1 MKPKMQSAIEKITLN
16 DATFTGEVIEP
27 TFVNFFYGKNGAG
40 KSTIARAI
48 HDNTGIEWQNGK
60 TATDYDLL
68 TYNTEFIDANFA
80 NYGNLAGVFT
90 VCETNIEVQKKI
102 EALQADKGAAEE
114 EHKKKSET
122 AELKR
127 NEKEGALEVFQEACW
142 NQSKG
147 RRTTFDAA
155 IKGKKTKALFAGEI
169 LKITPVQHDEETL
182 EKMAKTLWGGDD
194 KQYVKFSKGK
204 KVSYASLPGFD
215 LMGKVVASSSETPF
229 AGFIKRLNATDW
241 VRQGHTHFAGQTDGK
256 CPYCQQKLP
265 STFED
270 DLLNCFDAQY
280 QEDIT
285 AINNFKTVYESEMN
299 GLINTFEGNLDGV
312 MPGLDT
318 SEYETKI
325 KNFKDAIV
333 INSQRIAS
341 KIKEPTTIASLE
353 DTDSI
358 LLEIGSIIDQLNSQI
373 DAHNTLVG
381 DKKNQQSKCSKE
393 VWEYLSFT
401 LKEAVKKYND
411 TLANAD
417 KELKTLKIELGDLEK
432 KSRNITNEISDLNK
446 QVVNT
451 EATIEGINRILKTSG
466 FQGFSLRA
474 KKSVQNTYEVIRPDG
489 SIAEKLSEGE
499 RNFIAFLYFYHL
511 VRGSFSDKEVKDKV
525 VVIDDPVSSMDSS
538 ALLIVSALVREMV
551 EICLNNTDYLNQKIE
566 GNFIKQIF
574 ILTHN
579 VYFHNE
585 ITPRQVNKY
594 RSTSF
599 YLIRK
604 TDNVSRIK
612 LCVRPSHTVPTEE
625 ENYNPIQNSY
635 AALWD
640 EYKEL
645 KTVNTITNV
654 VHHILEYYFIQICG
668 YAGADLQKI
677 VLDDNKDRFV
687 DHSGSKPDYTKH
699 ELAAALLSYIDSSP
713 ALIADGFN
721 IIETGFDVEQIKDV
735 FKMIFE
741 AMQQEQHY
749 KMMMNADED

>member
-1 MKPKMQSAIEKITLN
+1 MKEKMQSAIVSMTLN
-16 DATFTGEVIEP
+16 DATFSEETLNP

-40 KSTIARAI
+40 KSTIARAVR
-48 HDNTGIEWQNGK
+48 DGIGVEWEIGK
-60 TATDYDLL
+60 SASDYDVL

-102 EALQADKGAAEE
+102 ESFQVDKSAADLEYRKKAESAEMKRKEREEALG
-114 EHKKKSET
+114 
-122 AELKR
+122 
-127 NEKEGALEVFQEACW
+127 VFQERCW
-142 NQSKG
+142 NEGKTLRQ
-147 RRTTFDAA
+147 TFDAA
-155 IKGKKTKALFAGEI
+155 IKGKKNKALFAGEI
-169 LKITPVQHDEETL
+169 LKITPAQHNESSLEE
-182 EKMAKTLWGGDD
+182 KVKTLWGGDE
-194 KQYVKFSKGK
+194 KSYAKFSKAR
-204 KVSYASLPGFD
+204 KVSYATLPGFD
-215 LMGKVVASSSETPF
+215 LMGKVVASNSETTF
-229 AGFIKRLNATDW
+229 ASFIKKLNATDW
-241 VRQGHTHFAGQTDGK
+241 VRQGHMHFEGKTDGK

-265 STFED
+265 ESFEK
-270 DLLNCFDAQY
+270 DLLNCFDEQY
-280 QEDIT
+280 QEDIA
-285 AINNFKTVYESEMN
+285 AINNFQSVYVSEMSS
-299 GLINTFEGNLDGV
+299 LVRTFESNLADV
-312 MPGLDT
+312 LPGLNT
-318 SEYETKI
+318 EEYQAKV
-325 KNFKDAIV
+325 KNFKDAIT
-333 INSQRIAS
+333 INTQRIEA
-341 KIKEPTTIASLE
+341 KVKEPTTVAFLE
-353 DTDSI
+353 DTDSL
-358 LLEIGSIIDQLNSQI
+358 LLEIGNIIDQLNVQI
-373 DAHNTLVG
+373 EGHNTLVG

-393 VWEYLSFT
+393 VWEYLAFI
-401 LKEAVKKYND
+401 LQEAVKDYKD
-411 TLANAD
+411 TLANTD
-417 KELKTLKIELGDLEK
+417 KELKNLKTELDSLKRRSE
-432 KSRNITNEISDLNK
+432 NITNEISDLNK
-446 QVVNT
+446 LVVNT

-474 KKSVQNTYEVIRPDG
+474 KEKVQNTYEVIRPDG

-566 GNFIKQIF
+566 GDFIKQIF

-604 TDNVSRIK
+604 TDNVSHIK
-612 LCVRPSHTVPTEE
+612 LCVRPSRSAPTDE

-645 KTVNTITNV
+645 KTVNTLTNV

-687 DHSGSKPDYTKH
+687 DNSGSRPDYTKH
-699 ELAAALLSYIDSSP
+699 ELASALLSYIDSSP

-721 IIETGFDVEQIKDV
+721 VIETGFDAEQIKEV

-749 KMMMNADED
+749 KMMMNTES

>member
-1 MKPKMQSAIEKITLN
+1 MQSAIERITLN

-40 KSTIARAI
+40 KSTIARSLR
-48 HDNTGIEWQNGK
+48 DNTGIEWKNGK
-60 TATDYDLL
+60 SASDYDVL

-102 EALQADKGAAEE
+102 EALQADKSAVAEE
-114 EHKKKSET
+114 YKKKSEI
-122 AELKR
+122 AESKR
-127 NEKEGALEVFQEACW
+127 KEKEGALGVFQEACW
-142 NQSKG
+142 NQSKTL
-147 RRTTFDAA
+147 RPTFDAA

-169 LKITPVQHDEETL
+169 LKITPVHHDGSALEERV
-182 EKMAKTLWGGDD
+182 KTLWGGDD
-194 KQYVKFSKGK
+194 KQYGKFTKAG

-229 AGFIKRLNATDW
+229 ANFIKKLNATDW

-265 STFED
+265 VSFED
-270 DLLNCFDAQY
+270 DLLKCFDAQY
-280 QEDIT
+280 QEDIA
-285 AINNFKTVYESEMN
+285 AISNFQSVYVSEMSS
-299 GLINTFEGNLDGV
+299 LVRTFESNLDEV
-312 MPGLDT
+312 LPGLNTD
-318 SEYETKI
+318 EYQAKV
-325 KNFKDAIV
+325 KNFKDAIT
-333 INSQRIAS
+333 INTQRIEA
-341 KIKEPTTIASLE
+341 KVKEPTTVASLE
-353 DTDSI
+353 DTDSL
-358 LLEIGSIIDQLNSQI
+358 LLEIGSIIDQMNVQI
-373 DAHNTLVG
+373 EAHNTLVG

-393 VWEYLSFT
+393 VWEYLAFV
-401 LKEAVKKYND
+401 LQDAVKGYND

-417 KELKTLKIELGDLEK
+417 KELNALKTELNNLRTKDG
-432 KSRNITNEISDLNK
+432 NITIEISNLNK

-451 EATIEGINRILKTSG
+451 EATIEGINKILKTSG
-466 FQGFSLRA
+466 FQGFNLRA
-474 KKSVQNTYEVIRPDG
+474 KKDVQNTYEVIRPDG
-489 SIAEKLSEGE
+489 TIAEKLSEGE

-511 VRGSFSDKEVKDKV
+511 VRGSFSDKEVKDKI

-585 ITPRQVNKY
+585 ITPRQVSKY

-604 TDNVSRIK
+604 TDNISHIK
-612 LCVRPSHTVPTEE
+612 LCVRQSHTAPTDE

-645 KTVNTITNV
+645 KTVNTLTNV

-677 VLDDNKDRFV
+677 VLEDNKDKFV
-687 DHSGSKPDYTKH
+687 DNSGSKPDYTKH
-699 ELAAALLSYIDSSP
+699 ELATALLSYIDSSP

-721 IIETGFDVEQIKDV
+721 IIETGFDAEQIKEV

-749 KMMMNADED
+749 KMMMNTEP

>member
-1 MKPKMQSAIEKITLN
+1 M
-16 DATFTGEVIEP
+16 V
-27 TFVNFFYGKNGAG
+27 
-40 KSTIARAI
+40 
-48 HDNTGIEWQNGK
+48 
-60 TATDYDLL
+60 
-68 TYNTEFIDANFA
+68 
-80 NYGNLAGVFT
+80 
-90 VCETNIEVQKKI
+90 
-102 EALQADKGAAEE
+102 
-114 EHKKKSET
+114 
-122 AELKR
+122 
-127 NEKEGALEVFQEACW
+127 
-142 NQSKG
+142 
-147 RRTTFDAA
+147 
-155 IKGKKTKALFAGEI
+155 
-169 LKITPVQHDEETL
+169 
-182 EKMAKTLWGGDD
+182 KTLWGGDD
-194 KQYVKFSKGK
+194 KQYGKFSKGK

-229 AGFIKRLNATDW
+229 ANFIKKLNATDW

-270 DLLNCFDAQY
+270 DLLKCFDAQY

-299 GLINTFEGNLDGV
+299 GLIHTFEGNLDEV
-312 MPGLDT
+312 MPGLDIN
-318 SEYETKI
+318 EYETKI

-333 INSQRIAS
+333 INSQRIES
-341 KIKEPTTIASLE
+341 KIKEPTTVASLE

-358 LLEIGSIIDQLNSQI
+358 LIEIGSIIDRLNAQI

-381 DKKNQQSKCSKE
+381 DKKNQQSKCSKD
-393 VWEYLSFT
+393 VWQYLAFM
-401 LKEAVKKYND
+401 LQDAVKEYND
-411 TLANAD
+411 TLANAN
-417 KELKTLKIELGDLEK
+417 KELIALNAELGNLKI
-432 KSRNITNEISDLNK
+432 KSGNITNEISDLNK

-451 EATIEGINRILKTSG
+451 EATIDGINKILKTSG

-474 KKSVQNTYEVIRPDG
+474 KKNVQNTYEVIRPDG

-551 EICLNNTDYLNQKIE
+551 EICLNNTDYLNHKIE
-566 GNFIKQIF
+566 GDFIKQIF

-604 TDNVSRIK
+604 TDNVSHIK

-645 KTVNTITNV
+645 KTVNTLTNV

-677 VLDDNKDRFV
+677 VIDDNKDRFV
-687 DHSGSKPDYTKH
+687 DSSGSKPDYTKH
-699 ELAAALLSYIDSSP
+699 ELASALLSYIDSSP

-749 KMMMNADED
+749 KMMMNAES

>member
-1 MKPKMQSAIEKITLN
+1 MKPKMQSAIEKISLN

-27 TFVNFFYGKNGAG
+27 TFVNYFYGKNGAG

-48 HDNTGIEWQNGK
+48 HDNTGIEWQNSK
-60 TATDYDLL
+60 SASDYDVL

-102 EALQADKGAAEE
+102 ENLQADRNAAEE
-114 EHKKKSET
+114 EYGKKSEL
-122 AELKR
+122 AEARKKDR
-127 NEKEGALEVFQEACW
+127 EGALGVLQEACW
-142 NQSKG
+142 NQSKTL
-147 RRTTFDAA
+147 RTTFDAA

-169 LKITPVQHDEETL
+169 LKISPVQHDEEAL
-182 EKMAKTLWGGDD
+182 AKMAKTLWSGDD
-194 KQYVKFSKGK
+194 KQYGKFSKGK
-204 KVSYASLPGFD
+204 KVSYASLSGFD

-229 AGFIKRLNATDW
+229 ANFIKKLNATDW

-270 DLLNCFDAQY
+270 DLLKCFDAQY

-285 AINNFKTVYESEMN
+285 AINNFKSVYESEMN
-299 GLINTFEGNLDGV
+299 GLINTFERNLDEV
-312 MPGLDT
+312 MPGLDIA
-318 SEYETKI
+318 EYETKI

-333 INSQRIAS
+333 INSQRIES
-341 KIKEPTTIASLE
+341 KIKEPTTVASLE

-358 LLEIGSIIDQLNSQI
+358 LIEIGSIIDRLNSQI

-381 DKKNQQSKCSKE
+381 DKKNQQSKCSKD
-393 VWEYLSFT
+393 VWEYLAFV
-401 LKEAVKKYND
+401 LQDAVKEYND
-411 TLANAD
+411 TLANSD
-417 KELKTLKIELGDLEK
+417 KELKILNAELNNLKI
-432 KSRNITNEISDLNK
+432 KSGNITSEISDLNK

-451 EATIEGINRILKTSG
+451 EATIEGINKILKTSG

-474 KKSVQNTYEVIRPDG
+474 KKNVQNTYEVIRPDG

-566 GNFIKQIF
+566 GDFIKQIF

-604 TDNVSRIK
+604 TDNVSHIK

-687 DHSGSKPDYTKH
+687 DKSGSKPDYTKH
-699 ELAAALLSYIDSSP
+699 ELASALLSYIDSSP

-749 KMMMNADED
+749 KMMMNAET